1 MIPGDVRNAWR
12 SLRRYPIAC
21 AIAIVSLAAGIGS
34 TTATLTVRNAVFLDP
49 PPLYRD
55 PAELSKVELTRPDGR
70 RGMVPGPVFR
80 AWLDDPALATTLA
93 AMRPGQARPVRA
105 ERGTQTLPVSAAT
118 PNLFALLGVAPAL
131 GHARPDAVSHAD
143 AAPAVLSHR
152 AWQLLFEARR
162 DVIGQVIRIDGT
174 PHTVIGV
181 MPERFWFAS
190 MGPAVWTRLDERALQ
205 DQTPLHVVARRA
217 PTLSEGALAARLQR
231 GIHDRDRLNSSDLVR
246 GRPNSSRFGPWPE
259 PRRNRPGAW

>member
-1 MIPGDVRNAWR
+1 
-12 SLRRYPIAC
+12 
-21 AIAIVSLAAGIGS
+21 
-34 TTATLTVRNAVFLDP
+34 
-49 PPLYRD
+49 
-55 PAELSKVELTRPDGR
+55 
-70 RGMVPGPVFR
+70 MVPGPVFR
-80 AWLDDPALATTLA
+80 AWLDDPALSTTLA

-231 GIHDRDRLNSSDLVR
+231 GIHDRDRPNSSDLVR
-246 GRPNSSRFGPWPE
+246 GSE